1 MGPNIKKGEKL
12 GVISGNLRKKYDLK
26 ASSFKPEAYD
36 LVLDYVLTEG
46 HADSVEE
53 AHYVMTQMDAETIQ
67 TIVKEQGV
75 FKSNVLNKK
84 FDKQP
89 EMTEKGKK
97 ILPKLNDPIINGKN
111 YNQTFGISAGSQK
124 ALDMLKN

>member
-1 MGPNIKKGEKL
+1 
-12 GVISGNLRKKYDLK
+12 
-26 ASSFKPEAYD
+26 
-36 LVLDYVLTEG
+36 
-46 HADSVEE
+46 
-53 AHYVMTQMDAETIQ
+53 MTQMDADTIK
-67 TIVKEQGV
+67 TIVEQEQGV

-84 FDKQP
+84 YDKQP